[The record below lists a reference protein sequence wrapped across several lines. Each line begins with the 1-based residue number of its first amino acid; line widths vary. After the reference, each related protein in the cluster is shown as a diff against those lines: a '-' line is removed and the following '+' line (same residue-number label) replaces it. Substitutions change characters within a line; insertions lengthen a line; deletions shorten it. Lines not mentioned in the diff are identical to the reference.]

1 MNDLI
6 NWMINLISNFG
17 TVLMEVLPRSPF
29 ADWIESF
36 EVEQFAGILNW
47 FVPVGQM
54 ASVFALWLVAVG
66 LFYMYSILMR
76 WIKMI
81 GD

>member
-6 NWMINLISNFG
+6 NWMINLISEFG
-17 TVLMEVLPRSPF
+17 SVLLQLLPRSPF
-29 ADWIESF
+29 ADWIDNF
-36 EVEQFAGILNW
+36 HVDQYAGFINW

-54 ASVFALWLVAVG
+54 VSVFSLWLVAVG
-66 LFYMYSILMR
+66 LFYLYSILMR

>member
-6 NWMINLISNFG
+6 NWMINLISEFG
-17 TVLMEVLPRSPF
+17 SVLIQLLPRSPF
-29 ADWIESF
+29 ADWIDSF
-36 EVEQFAGILNW
+36 QVEQFVGILNW

-54 ASVFALWLVAVG
+54 VSVFSLWLVAVG
-66 LFYMYSILMR
+66 LFYLYSILMR